1 MKKVWLNAALLA
13 GLFAVVGCGQKTAEN
28 TGGDKKP
35 KEVAK
40 AGEPKADP
48 KEGDGHG
55 WWCDDHGVVEE
66 ECSICQKAVFTK
78 LKKDEICPKHPD
90 RAKDQ
95 CFICYPELRE
105 KNAAKYRAKYGKEP
119 PEPKENMPEKK

>member
-1 MKKVWLNAALLA
+1 MKKVWTSAALLA
-13 GLFAVVGCGQKTAEN
+13 GLMVMAGCGEKPAEN
-28 TGGDKKP
+28 TGGDKKG
-35 KEVAK
+35 KDVA
-40 AGEPKADP
+40 KADP

-66 ECSICQKAVFTK
+66 DCSVCQKAVFTK
-78 LKKDEICPKHPD
+78 LKKDDICPKHPD

-95 CFICYPELRE
+95 CFVCSPELRE

-119 PEPKENMPEKK
+119 PEPKENMPEAK

>member
-1 MKKVWLNAALLA
+1 MKKVWMNAALLA

-40 AGEPKADP
+40 AGDPKAEPKD
-48 KEGDGHG
+48 EGGHG